1 MTFERYS
8 FGSIT
13 IDGKTYE
20 KDVVIERGAVRRR
33 KKKASRR
40 YRDRFGHTPL
50 SMKEEI
56 PWKCDRLVVGSG
68 AQGALPVMD
77 EVRDEAARRNVELIV
92 LPTPDALDVLREA
105 SKNTNGILHLT
116 C

>member
-1 MTFERYS
+1 
-8 FGSIT
+8 
-13 IDGKTYE
+13 
-20 KDVVIERGAVRRR
+20 
-33 KKKASRR
+33 